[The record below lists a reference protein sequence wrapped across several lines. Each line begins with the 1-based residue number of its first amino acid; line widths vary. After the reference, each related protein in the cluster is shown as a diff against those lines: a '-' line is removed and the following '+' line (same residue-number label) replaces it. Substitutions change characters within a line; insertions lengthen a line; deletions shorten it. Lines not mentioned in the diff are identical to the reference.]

1 MSRFLTAA
9 AVVCGLCACTADRTG
24 DPVPPQILTRS
35 IRIAA
40 AAPATRTELA
50 PDGYNILWTPGDR
63 IGIYVKSGDTFTT
76 VNVPLT
82 FEGAQA
88 ASEGTFAGD
97 ITLAAGASGY
107 TLYAYYPYSE
117 QASDDASDIAF
128 TLAPQQTQTAAGDS
142 SHLGDTDFL
151 VAGAVQSPTGDFG
164 TLAFRHAF
172 RGRWPGNGSPR

>member
-9 AVVCGLCACTADRTG
+9 AVVCGLCACTVDRTG
-24 DPVPPQILTRS
+24 DPVPPQTLTRS

-40 AAPATRTELA
+40 AAPVTRTELA

-76 VNVPLT
+76 VNAPLT

-97 ITLAAGASGY
+97 ITLIRNRRRT
-107 TLYAYYPYSE
+107 TLR
-117 QASDDASDIAF
+117 
-128 TLAPQQTQTAAGDS
+128 TL
-142 SHLGDTDFL
+142 H
-151 VAGAVQSPTGDFG
+151 SPLPRSRRRLRRETRRIWATRTSLSPGRCRVRRA
-164 TLAFRHAF
+164 TS
-172 RGRWPGNGSPR
+172 GRWHSATPLRSWRST

>member
-1 MSRFLTAA
+1 MRLHSRPDRRPGSAA
-9 AVVCGLCACTADRTG
+9 
-24 DPVPPQILTRS
+24 DPDAQHPNRGRRS
-35 IRIAA
+35 CD
-40 AAPATRTELA
+40 RTELA

-76 VNVPLT
+76 VNAPLT

-117 QASDDASDIAF
+117 QASDDAFGHCIH
-128 TLAPQQTQTAAGDS
+128 PCPAADADCG
-142 SHLGDTDFL
+142 GRL
-151 VAGAVQSPTGDFG
+151 VASGRHGLPCRRGGAESDGRLQ
-164 TLAFRHAF
+164 
-172 RGRWPGNGSPR
+172 GRWHSATPLRSWRST